1 MAKVTLE
8 RKESMKPRRHV
19 KKGRGRRERGN
30 HMQSSRVISI
40 AGHGQES
47 QDRQTRPQ
55 IGFRAKTGEQRQ
67 GKARFQEDNGETPN
81 LTMKNPS

>member
-1 MAKVTLE
+1 M
-8 RKESMKPRRHV
+8 

-40 AGHGQES
+40 AGHVQES

-55 IGFRAKTGEQRQ
+55 IDFRAKTGEQRK
-67 GKARFQEDNGETPN
+67 GKPRFQQDKGETPN
-81 LTMKNPS
+81 IRMKNQS